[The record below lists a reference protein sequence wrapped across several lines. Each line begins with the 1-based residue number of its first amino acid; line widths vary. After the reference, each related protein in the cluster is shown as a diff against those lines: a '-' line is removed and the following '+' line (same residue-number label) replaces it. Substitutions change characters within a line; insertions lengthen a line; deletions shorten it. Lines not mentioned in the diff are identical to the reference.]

1 MGNESS
7 WSGSQCLSTLNNFFR
22 KYLFRVLSCGAI
34 PTHIAFIMDGNRR
47 FAKKQNMV
55 EGEGHRAGYK
65 SLISMLNYCYELGV
79 KYITVY
85 AFSIENF
92 KRKPEEVQYLMD
104 LMLEKIDELLRE
116 GSIVNQYGMR
126 LYFIGN
132 LKLLSEEVRTAA
144 EKAMKATAHN
154 SRTVLLICVAYTSY
168 DEIVHAVQ
176 ESCEE
181 KMNNIQAENTSKAGR
196 NSTEQNGS
204 CEKMNGVHP
213 HEIQDCH
220 KREVHGT
227 VILGKNEICCNGFSK
242 LEASEKKNGVIK
254 RAVPG
259 FNGEKW
265 NEVQQSMQS
274 QLSKGTIE
282 SGEDGET
289 IQEIKPL
296 LSKGTIES
304 GEDGETIQEI
314 KPLINLVDIE
324 KHMYMAVAPDPD
336 IVIRS
341 SGETRLSNFLLWQT
355 GYSPLYSPAALWPE
369 IGLWHL
375 VGVVLHYQRNY
386 SYLQKKRKQS

>member
-7 WSGSQCLSTLNNFFR
+7 WSGSHCLSTLSNFFR

-65 SLISMLNYCYELGV
+65 SLISMLKYCYELGV

-104 LMLEKIDELLRE
+104 LMIEKIDELLQE
-116 GSIVNQYGMR
+116 GNIVNQYGMR

-132 LKLLSEEVRTAA
+132 LKLLNEEVRVAA

-154 SRTVLLICVAYTSY
+154 TQSVLLICVAYTSY

-181 KMNNIQAENTSKAGR
+181 KMINIQAKNTIKAGY

-204 CEKMNGVHP
+204 CDKMNGVYP
-213 HEIQDCH
+213 PEIQDCH
-220 KREVHGT
+220 KHEVHGT
-227 VILGKNEICCNGFSK
+227 VIPGKNEICCNGFSK
-242 LEASEKKNGVIK
+242 VEASKKKNGVIK

-259 FNGEKW
+259 FHAEKW
-265 NEVQQSMQS
+265 NEVPESMQS
-274 QLSKGTIE
+274 QLSNGTIE
-282 SGEDGET
+282 SSEDGET
-289 IQEIKPL
+289 V
-296 LSKGTIES
+296 
-304 GEDGETIQEI
+304 QEI

>member
-254 RAVPG
+254 R
-259 FNGEKW
+259 
-265 NEVQQSMQS
+265 
-274 QLSKGTIE
+274 
-282 SGEDGET
+282 GET

>member
-7 WSGSQCLSTLNNFFR
+7 WSGSQCLSTLNNIFR

-104 LMLEKIDELLRE
+104 LMVEKIDELLRDE
-116 GSIVNQYGMR
+116 SIVNQYGMR

-154 SRTVLLICVAYTSY
+154 SQTVLLICVAYTSY
-168 DEIVHAVQ
+168 DEIVHAVK

-181 KMNNIQAENTSKAGR
+181 KMNKVQAENSTKAGR
-196 NSTEQNGS
+196 DSTDQNGS
-204 CEKMNGVHP
+204 CEKMNGVYP
-213 HEIQDCH
+213 PEIQDCH
-220 KREVHGT
+220 KHEVHGT
-227 VILGKNEICCNGFSK
+227 VILGKNDICCNGFSK

-254 RAVPG
+254 HAVPG
-259 FNGEKW
+259 FCGEKW
-265 NEVQQSMQS
+265 NEVQESLQS
-274 QLSKGTIE
+274 QLSKGTVE
-282 SGEDGET
+282 SSEDGEMVR
-289 IQEIKPL
+289 EIKPL
-296 LSKGTIES
+296 V
-304 GEDGETIQEI
+304 
-314 KPLINLVDIE
+314 NLVDIE